1 MDNLLNALPG
11 IRLPVE
17 SVTRTLSHMWD
28 NQGQDSAGSPSEFR
42 ASQMNLILHFGL
54 DTSAD
59 EALQRFDTAIH
70 FAQRY
75 PCRIIVLCPAQ
86 PGHTEDLLEAKLF
99 SQCYI
104 GKHLRDVC
112 CCEALILGYSIDES
126 SFLENQVSL
135 WLESDL
141 PVYHWFN
148 RVPDQ
153 RIKDFY
159 LPFINRCRRVLYDSA
174 IENWKGDA
182 LTEIETFRVR
192 DLAYA
197 RTLHLR
203 QQLGQF
209 ISSVPVATLL
219 KDLHQLRFA
228 AGPDRLP
235 EMRHLYRWHEVCL
248 TKAVGAEDLDKV
260 SDWMPAVDA
269 IERLSG
275 KAMRIEW
282 LNRKGKAFIEWEY
295 LPRQRSGRFRST
307 LPGAANE
314 NLHHIEPIKPH
325 TALAEAMFF

>member
-17 SVTRTLSHMWD
+17 AVTRTLSHMWD
-28 NQGQDSAGSPSEFR
+28 TQSMDMAGSPSDFR

-54 DTSAD
+54 DTSAE
-59 EALQRFDTAIH
+59 EARLRFDTAIH

-86 PGHTEDLLEAKLF
+86 PGHIEDLLEAKLF

-104 GKHLRDVC
+104 GKHLRDLC
-112 CCEALILGYSIDES
+112 CCEALILGYSIEES

-148 RVPDQ
+148 RVPGQ

-174 IENWKGDA
+174 IEGWGEDVLA
-182 LTEIETFRVR
+182 GIEPLRVR

-209 ISSVPVATLL
+209 ISSVPVPTLL
-219 KDLHQLRFA
+219 KNLHQLRFA

-235 EMRHLYRWHEVCL
+235 EMRHLHRWHGICL
-248 TKAVGAEDLDKV
+248 RKAAGADAKDQV
-260 SDWMPAVDA
+260 AAWMPAEDA

-282 LNRKGKAFIEWEY
+282 LDRKGKAFIEWEY
-295 LPRQRSGRFRST
+295 LPRQRSGRFRSS

-325 TALAEAMFF
+325 SALAEAMFF